1 MLRCVSYDHNITP
14 MVMELINAC
23 VSVCFKVHY
32 ALFLLGTFTNM
43 GCMALQRKRGKNNG
57 WCFCYTTHYTALVL
71 TPPKEKNSKKVVLC
85 FILHALTLTPLNLT
99 LTYSYLMY
107 PITIQNANF
116 FHMLDS
122 KNTDFMAFFAI

>member
-57 WCFCYTTHYTALVL
+57 WCFLLHNTPYGVSPYTS
-71 TPPKEKNSKKVVLC
+71 KRKNSKKVVLC